1 MMELENMPPLE
12 YILTSVEENKEFW
25 DKTDIPL
32 GSIHFGHEIFEEDR
46 NSVSIKHTVRLES
59 SIINE
64 ENIEFLN
71 IGKSANARRM
81 ADMCFG
87 INESR
92 LACLKL
98 QRKGLSIGRVQTPT
112 LGLVVRRDEA
122 IKNHKKEIY
131 FESTVFIEIG
141 EKKIPLQ

>member
-1 MMELENMPPLE
+1 MEFSFKIKINAKKEKVWEYYADINKWYIWEEDLKDIKLNGEFKTGSKGIMKLENMPPLE

-64 ENIEFLN
+64 ENIEFLKG
-71 IGKSANARRM
+71 IFSDVPHSMMLLKKSV
-81 ADMCFG
+81 
-87 INESR
+87 E
-92 LACLKL
+92 
-98 QRKGLSIGRVQTPT
+98 
-112 LGLVVRRDEA
+112 E
-122 IKNHKKEIY
+122 
-131 FESTVFIEIG
+131 
-141 EKKIPLQ
+141 